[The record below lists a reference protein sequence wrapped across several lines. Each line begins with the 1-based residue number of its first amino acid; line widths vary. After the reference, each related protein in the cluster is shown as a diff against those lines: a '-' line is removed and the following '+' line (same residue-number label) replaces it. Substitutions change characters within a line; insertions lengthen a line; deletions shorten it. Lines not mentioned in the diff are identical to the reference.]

1 MVYFS
6 KYLKENEELIAVVKG
21 HPLVYFKPALIA
33 IILLLLPFFLM
44 FLLFKWETIGLI
56 VFFVLVAIGIL
67 AVIKLMVIWT
77 CNACLITD
85 KRVVLL
91 KQYGFFE
98 KQVSEAELG
107 EITGVSFRI
116 KGLFESIFRYGS
128 IRLQLTESIK
138 PMIISKVTKPREIQE
153 LIQKLKANL

>member
-1 MVYFS
+1 
-6 KYLKENEELIAVVKG
+6 
-21 HPLVYFKPALIA
+21 
-33 IILLLLPFFLM
+33 
-44 FLLFKWETIGLI
+44 
-56 VFFVLVAIGIL
+56 
-67 AVIKLMVIWT
+67 
-77 CNACLITD
+77 
-85 KRVVLL
+85 
-91 KQYGFFE
+91 
-98 KQVSEAELG
+98 VSEAELG